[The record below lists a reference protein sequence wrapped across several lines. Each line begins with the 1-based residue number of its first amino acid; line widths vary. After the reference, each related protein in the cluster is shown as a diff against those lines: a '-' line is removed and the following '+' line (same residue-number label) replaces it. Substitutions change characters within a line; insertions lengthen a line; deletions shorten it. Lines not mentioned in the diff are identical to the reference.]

1 MSNSDPR
8 VLMLSHRNAASKILA
23 RCLWYEFE
31 DLVRQVDSVEILS
44 PGRLNHFDTRYRVAS
59 KVAQYFPIALNPG
72 VEALRVDREY
82 DLFFTVC
89 GFPKDLLYV
98 NQLKSW
104 REKCKTAVC
113 WIDEMFLNEMQ
124 HVKYFRNI
132 ISQFDHVIV
141 SCRQVVDIIKS
152 CIGGKCEFVLPG
164 IDALLF
170 APSPGMPRFIDVLS
184 IGRRS
189 GHIHDRLVEVAECKG
204 WFYLHDT
211 ISSNG
216 CKYGLTTSE
225 PKHHR
230 RLLAD
235 LTKRSRYFLVN
246 SGKFDEPGATGDEEI
261 IGARYFEG
269 AGSGT
274 VMVGK
279 RPNHPEFD
287 NLFFWPD
294 AVVDIKSESGI
305 VKTLC
310 ELNAQP
316 ERVRQIR
323 TDNVVNSL
331 RHHDWAYRWEKVLKL
346 VGLDPMPELLKR
358 KHMLENRAIILC
370 ENNC

>member
-1 MSNSDPR
+1 MSYREPR
-8 VLMLSHRNAASKILA
+8 VLMLSHRSATSNILA
-23 RCLWYEFE
+23 RCLWFEFE
-31 DLVRQVDSVEILS
+31 DLIRQVDNVEILS
-44 PGRLNHFDTRYRVAS
+44 PGRLNHFDTRYRIAS

-82 DLFFTVC
+82 ELFFTVC
-89 GFPKDLLYV
+89 SFPKDLLYV
-98 NQLKSW
+98 NQLKNW
-104 REKCKTAVC
+104 RKKCKTAVC
-113 WIDEMFLNEMQ
+113 WIDEMFLNEM
-124 HVKYFRNI
+124 HHIKYFHNI

-141 SCRQVVDIIKS
+141 SCRQVVDIIKP

-170 APSPGMPRFIDVLS
+170 APYPSVPRFIDVLS

-189 GHIHDRLVEVAECKG
+189 EHTHNQLVEMAECKG

-225 PKHHR
+225 PRRHR

-235 LTKRSRYFLVN
+235 LTKRSKYFLVN

-279 RPNHPEFD
+279 RPNHPEFE

-294 AVVDIKSESGI
+294 AVVDIEPASGI
-305 VKTLC
+305 EKTLC
-310 ELNAQP
+310 ELNEQP
-316 ERVRQIR
+316 DRVRQIR
-323 TDNVVNSL
+323 KSNVVNSL
-331 RHHDWAYRWEKVLKL
+331 LHHDWAYRWEKVLKL
-346 VGLDPMPELLKR
+346 ARLDPMPELFQR
-358 KHMLENRAIILC
+358 KHTLENRVTNLS
-370 ENNC
+370 EYEP